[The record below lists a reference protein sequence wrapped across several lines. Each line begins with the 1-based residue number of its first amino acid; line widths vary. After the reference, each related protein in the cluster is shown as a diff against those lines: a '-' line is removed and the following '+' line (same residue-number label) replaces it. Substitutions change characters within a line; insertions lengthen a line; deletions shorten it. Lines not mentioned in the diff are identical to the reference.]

1 MPFLEFLALVK
12 VIKMLYGRD
21 FAEKFFTNNISQY
34 YNLNSESLFNLRK
47 VTDTQ

>member
-1 MPFLEFLALVK
+1 MPFIEFLALVK

-34 YNLNSESLFNLRK
+34 YNLNSESLFDTRK
-47 VTDTQ
+47 AVETE